1 MTAVPPTPAT
11 EGESETP
18 EPVAQVCSAQTAGSK
33 GGVRLHERAGRPAL
47 QREKRSPHPLL
58 GLPAWWQE
66 EKKRLEGLGAS
77 NGAPRT
83 DPKAP
88 GRGKFP
94 GTLHGSGPLLGC
106 LVDGLQTGRWMP

>member
-47 QREKRSPHPLL
+47 QREKHRDTDAHTHADAHMLVNSHLHTH
-58 GLPAWWQE
+58 
-66 EKKRLEGLGAS
+66 
-77 NGAPRT
+77 T
-83 DPKAP
+83 DPGA
-88 GRGKFP
+88 
-94 GTLHGSGPLLGC
+94 HGHGHTS
-106 LVDGLQTGRWMP
+106 TH